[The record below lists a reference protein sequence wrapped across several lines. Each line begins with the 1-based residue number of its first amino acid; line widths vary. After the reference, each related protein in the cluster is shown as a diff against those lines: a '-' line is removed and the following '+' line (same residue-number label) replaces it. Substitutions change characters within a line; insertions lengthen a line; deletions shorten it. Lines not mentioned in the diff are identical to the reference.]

1 MLLRELYEASSKTA
15 VLAFG
20 RMNPPTIGHKKLADK
35 VASLPGDPY
44 IFLSQSQ
51 KPKTDPLDFS
61 TKVKFAQSF
70 FPNVTVGD
78 SSVKTIIQA
87 LQKLESMGYTDIVYV
102 AGSDRIG
109 DFTTLINK
117 YNGTEYNFDSVN
129 VVNAGERDPDA
140 DGAEGMSASKMR
152 AAAASGNLE
161 AFAQG
166 VPDKK
171 LAKTMFNAV
180 RNGMG
185 VRDSVPT
192 ESMSESLNALSQW
205 KNDEPVGYV
214 KHLTKFFGAPDEL
227 TYKRAVW
234 YNKDGF
240 KRVVVL
246 DEYILHTSPSPHY
259 DYVYSYVDMKVP
271 HNLSDDLARS
281 SESILVD
288 HLKGEVGGRCASL
301 TANAVTIQYVI
312 DVVEGN
318 VEPSKVEYENRIRS
332 MHDMFDA
339 GEQFELEWWPDS
351 TDDASPE
358 NEYYTEAVAVEP
370 DPKGYDKVKL
380 TMPQNTLVIDTASD
394 LDWYK
399 IGKNIANL
407 DQSNPHEYG
416 QGDSDVV
423 VTSASPEEMQK
434 LMKQLDRLGLQY
446 KAIGGTHSQPEIHAT
461 ENFADGKKPGRKG
474 LAKRSGVNTK
484 ASVSSLRKTAKNSS
498 GEKQRMAHWQANMK
512 AGRAKAKK

>member
-166 VPDKK
+166 VPDNK
-171 LAKTMFNAV
+171 LAKTMYDAV

-185 VRDSVPT
+185 VRD
-192 ESMSESLNALSQW
+192 Q
-205 KNDEPVGYV
+205 EPV
-214 KHLTKFFGAPDEL
+214 P
-227 TYKRAVW
+227 
-234 YNKDGF
+234 
-240 KRVVVL
+240 
-246 DEYILHTSPSPHY
+246 
-259 DYVYSYVDMKVP
+259 
-271 HNLSDDLARS
+271 
-281 SESILVD
+281 
-288 HLKGEVGGRCASL
+288 
-301 TANAVTIQYVI
+301 
-312 DVVEGN
+312 
-318 VEPSKVEYENRIRS
+318 
-332 MHDMFDA
+332 
-339 GEQFELEWWPDS
+339 
-351 TDDASPE
+351 
-358 NEYYTEAVAVEP
+358 EAVAVEP